1 MHDSER
7 ILSAVGDISDDKIE
21 AASRTLGYKW
31 ETTTRGTVHSMRKI
45 VSIIAA
51 AALIAALGAAAYAIG
66 VHSDFF
72 NNAFGTGVP
81 GQEAKTVELR
91 DKDGNLVTTESY
103 PAVERVAVDE
113 EEAEV
118 MVGAY
123 VTAVGQSA
131 QIGDFTFTV
140 REVTIDENGNGTVAV
155 DVDNPK
161 GHGRKAD
168 GNPVDGQADTWFGY
182 SVEGSGGAMI
192 ASHDYAVTEGYSNE
206 HISFV
211 CSLNYGMSAPAEA
224 EDIILSFEV
233 YSGENDRQT
242 ADIIIPAAECIPAKE
257 FSCDGASAAVSPV
270 GMTLHI
276 ENALSNVEYV
286 PQEMV
291 IHYSDGGKYTV
302 QGENVVNYM
311 CSVMLQGEDN
321 GTFNTTFNRLVDT
334 DAISEITVKATYR
347 LNGEMNEL
355 YYSLS

>member
-7 ILSAVGDISDDKIE
+7 ILNAVGDISDDKIE
-21 AASRTLGYKW
+21 AASRALGYKR
-31 ETTTRGTVHSMRKI
+31 ETTTRGTVRSMRKI

-66 VHSDFF
+66 VHSGFF

-91 DKDGNLVTTESY
+91 DKDGNLVKTENF
-103 PAVERVAVDE
+103 PAFERVAVDE
-113 EEAEV
+113 EKAEV

-140 REVTIDENGNGTVAV
+140 REVTIDENGNGVVSV

-168 GNPVDGQADTWFGY
+168 GNLVDGQADTWFGY
-182 SVEGSGGAMI
+182 LINGSGGAMI
-192 ASHDYAVTEGYSNE
+192 ASHDYAVTEGYTQT
-206 HISFV
+206 HISFIY
-211 CSLNYGMSAPAEA
+211 SLNYGMTAPTEA
-224 EDIILSFEV
+224 EDIILSFKV

-242 ADIIIPAAECIPAKE
+242 ADIIIPAAGRIPAKE
-257 FSCDGASAAVSPV
+257 FSCDGASVSVSPV

-347 LNGEMNEL
+347 LNGEINEL
-355 YYSLS
+355 NYSLA

>member
-7 ILSAVGDISDDKIE
+7 ILNAVGDISDDKIE
-21 AASRTLGYKW
+21 AAARTLGYQR
-31 ETTTRGTVHSMRKI
+31 ETAGRGTVRSMRKI

-66 VHSDFF
+66 VHSGFF

-81 GQEAKTVELR
+81 GQEEKTVELR
-91 DKDGNLVTTESY
+91 DKDGNLVKTENF
-103 PAVERVAVDE
+103 PAFERVAVDE
-113 EEAEV
+113 EKAEV

-140 REVTIDENGNGTVAV
+140 REVTIDENGNGVVSV

-168 GNPVDGQADTWFGY
+168 GNLVDGQADTWFGY
-182 SVEGSGGAMI
+182 LINGSGGAMI
-192 ASHDYAVTEGYSNE
+192 ASHDYAVTEGYTQT
-206 HISFV
+206 HISFIY
-211 CSLNYGMSAPAEA
+211 SLNYGMTAPTEA
-224 EDIILSFEV
+224 EDIILSFKV

-242 ADIIIPAAECIPAKE
+242 ADIIIPAAERIPAKE
-257 FSCDGASAAVSPV
+257 FSCDGASVSVSPV

-347 LNGEMNEL
+347 LNGEINEL
-355 YYSLS
+355 NYSLA